1 MLDYA
6 FSFLKKNIF
15 LIESSFI
22 NRSYIFTTMGG
33 SKNISPAQ
41 KEKKQQ
47 RGSDTKKGKKD
58 SKGNKNEKAEISVIL
73 NEADAEKIIKNA
85 KIITLYDFA
94 RQTGVKISTANEF
107 LQKSLKNGTI
117 KKIGG
122 FSGHHVY
129 QPISE

>member
-1 MLDYA
+1 
-6 FSFLKKNIF
+6 
-15 LIESSFI
+15 
-22 NRSYIFTTMGG
+22 MGG

-47 RGSDTKKGKKD
+47 RGSDTKKSKKD
-58 SKGNKNEKAEISVIL
+58 SKGDKNQKAEISVIL
-73 NEADAEKIIKNA
+73 NETDAEKIIKNA

>member
-58 SKGNKNEKAEISVIL
+58 SKGDKNEKAEISVIL
-73 NEADAEKIIKNA
+73 NEANAEKIIKNA

-129 QPISE
+129 QPVSE

>member
-6 FSFLKKNIF
+6 FSFLTKNIF

-47 RGSDTKKGKKD
+47 RGSDAKKD
-58 SKGNKNEKAEISVIL
+58 KKDNKGDKNKKAEISVIL
-73 NEADAEKIIKNA
+73 NETDAEKIIKNA

>member
-1 MLDYA
+1 
-6 FSFLKKNIF
+6 
-15 LIESSFI
+15 
-22 NRSYIFTTMGG
+22 MGG

-47 RGSDTKKGKKD
+47 RGTDTKKGKKD
-58 SKGNKNEKAEISVIL
+58 SKSDKNEKVEVSVVL
-73 NEADAEKIIKNA
+73 NHTEAEKIIKNA
-85 KIITLYDFA
+85 KIITVHDFA

-107 LQKSLKNGTI
+107 LQNSLKNGVI

-122 FSGHHVY
+122 FSGHYIY

>member
-1 MLDYA
+1 
-6 FSFLKKNIF
+6 
-15 LIESSFI
+15 
-22 NRSYIFTTMGG
+22 MGG

-47 RGSDTKKGKKD
+47 RGSDSKKGKKD
-58 SKGNKNEKAEISVIL
+58 SKGDKNEKAEISVIL

>member
-1 MLDYA
+1 
-6 FSFLKKNIF
+6 
-15 LIESSFI
+15 
-22 NRSYIFTTMGG
+22 MGG

-58 SKGNKNEKAEISVIL
+58 SKGDKNEKAEISVIL
-73 NEADAEKIIKNA
+73 NEANAEKIIKNA

>member
-1 MLDYA
+1 
-6 FSFLKKNIF
+6 
-15 LIESSFI
+15 
-22 NRSYIFTTMGG
+22 MGG

-58 SKGNKNEKAEISVIL
+58 SKGDKHEKAEISVIL
-73 NEADAEKIIKNA
+73 NETDAEKIIKNA

>member
-1 MLDYA
+1 
-6 FSFLKKNIF
+6 
-15 LIESSFI
+15 
-22 NRSYIFTTMGG
+22 MGG

-47 RGSDTKKGKKD
+47 RNSDAKKGKTD
-58 SKGNKNEKAEISVIL
+58 TKGDKNEKAEISVVL
-73 NEADAEKIIKNA
+73 NETDAEKIIKNA

-122 FSGHHVY
+122 FSGHHIY